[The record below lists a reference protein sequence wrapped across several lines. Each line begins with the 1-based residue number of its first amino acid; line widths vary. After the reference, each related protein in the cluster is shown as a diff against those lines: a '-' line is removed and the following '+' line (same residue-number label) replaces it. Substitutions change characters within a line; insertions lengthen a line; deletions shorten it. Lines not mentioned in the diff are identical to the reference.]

1 MAAGLGD
8 LIYSR
13 GELARISDDP
23 ARGAD
28 QSAHE
33 LVGLIVPASAA
44 ALSGIP
50 PDRIRA
56 VS

>member
-1 MAAGLGD
+1 MPAGLGD

-44 ALSGIP
+44 ALCGIP